1 VVLACQFNKIEV
13 WAQSAYDSQMDNEPE
28 NFANLAEEVMGGA
41 GRRVD
46 E

>member
-13 WAQSAYDSQMDNEPE
+13 WAQDAYDAQLDDEPE
-28 NFANLAEEVMGGA
+28 NFANLAEEVMGG
-41 GRRVD
+41 RRLAD